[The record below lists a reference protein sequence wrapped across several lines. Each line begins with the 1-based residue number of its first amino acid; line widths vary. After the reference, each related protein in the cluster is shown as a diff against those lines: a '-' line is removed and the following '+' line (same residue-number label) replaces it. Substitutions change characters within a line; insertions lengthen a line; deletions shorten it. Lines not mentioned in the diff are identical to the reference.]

1 MVDNIYYSNFGC
13 EKESI
18 WGVQKMKI
26 QIVLFDGFGE
36 LVSFAPFE
44 VLKRAIEE
52 GAPFTV
58 ELVSS
63 VQKQEVTISFGI
75 TVKLHD
81 FLRMDNRPDLL
92 IVPGGGWNHK
102 AEHGA
107 RKQAELG
114 TLTETI
120 REMHNEGTIVAGVC
134 TGGMLLA
141 ASGILNDKKATMHH
155 LAQSEMSEYGAEFLP
170 YRIVDQGDII
180 TVRGVTSGID
190 LALWVIEK
198 FASPKIA
205 AAVEYRMEYER
216 RGVVWK

>member
-1 MVDNIYYSNFGC
+1 
-13 EKESI
+13 
-18 WGVQKMKI
+18 MKI

-36 LVSFAPFE
+36 LVSFASFE

-63 VQKQEVTISFGI
+63 VQKQEVTTSFGV

-107 RKQAELG
+107 RKEAELG
-114 TLTETI
+114 TLTKII

-141 ASGILNDKKATMHH
+141 TSGILNDKKATMHH

-170 YRIVDQGDII
+170 YRIVDQGNVI
-180 TVRGVTSGID
+180 TARGVTSGLD
-190 LALWVIEK
+190 LALWITEK

-216 RGVVWK
+216 RGVVWM

>member
-1 MVDNIYYSNFGC
+1 
-13 EKESI
+13 
-18 WGVQKMKI
+18 MKI
-26 QIVLFDGFGE
+26 QIVLFEGFGE

-63 VQKQEVTISFGI
+63 VQKQEVTTSFGV

-81 FLRMDNRPDLL
+81 FLRMDNRSDLL

-107 RKQAELG
+107 RKEAELG
-114 TLTETI
+114 TLTKMI
-120 REMHNEGTIVAGVC
+120 KDMHNEGTIVAGVC

-155 LAQSEMSEYGAEFLP
+155 LAQSEMSEYGAEILP
-170 YRIVDQGDII
+170 YRIVDQGNVI
-180 TVRGVTSGID
+180 TARGVTSGVD
-190 LALWVIEK
+190 LGLWITER

-205 AAVEYRMEYER
+205 AAVENRMEYEL

>member
-1 MVDNIYYSNFGC
+1 
-13 EKESI
+13 
-18 WGVQKMKI
+18 MKI

-44 VLKRAIEE
+44 VLKRAIDE

-63 VQKQEVTISFGI
+63 EPKQEVTTSFGV
-75 TVKLHD
+75 TVTLHD

-107 RKQAELG
+107 RKQAEIG
-114 TLTETI
+114 TLTKMI

-141 ASGILNDKKATMHH
+141 ASGILNGKKATMHH
-155 LAQSEMSEYGAEFLP
+155 LAQNEMSEYEAEILY
-170 YRIVDQGDII
+170 YRIVDQGDVI
-180 TVRGVTSGID
+180 TARGVTSGVD
-190 LALWVIEK
+190 LGLWITEK
-198 FASPKIA
+198 FASSKIA

-216 RGVVWK
+216 RGVIWK

>member
-1 MVDNIYYSNFGC
+1 
-13 EKESI
+13 
-18 WGVQKMKI
+18 MKI
-26 QIVLFDGFGE
+26 QIVLFYGFGE

-44 VLKRAIEE
+44 VLKRAIAE

-63 VQKQEVTISFGI
+63 ERKQEVTTSFGVTI
-75 TVKLHD
+75 KLHD

-107 RKQAELG
+107 RKEAELG
-114 TLTETI
+114 TLTKII

-155 LAQSEMSEYGAEFLP
+155 LAQNEMREYGAELLP
-170 YRIVDQGDII
+170 YRIVDQGNVI
-180 TVRGVTSGID
+180 TARGVTSGVD
-190 LALWVIEK
+190 LGLWITER

>member
-1 MVDNIYYSNFGC
+1 
-13 EKESI
+13 
-18 WGVQKMKI
+18 MKI

-44 VLKRAIEE
+44 VLRRAIEE

-58 ELVSS
+58 EFVSS
-63 VQKQEVTISFGI
+63 EPKHEVTTSFGV

-102 AEHGA
+102 AERGA
-107 RKQAELG
+107 RKQAEIG
-114 TLTETI
+114 TLTKMI

-141 ASGILNDKKATMHH
+141 AAGILDGKKATMHH
-155 LAQSEMSEYGAEFLP
+155 LAQSEISEYGAELLR
-170 YRIVDQGDII
+170 YRIVDQGNII
-180 TVRGVTSGID
+180 TARGVTSGLD
-190 LALWVIEK
+190 LGLWITER
-198 FASPKIA
+198 FASSKIA

-216 RGVVWK
+216 RGVVWG

>member
-1 MVDNIYYSNFGC
+1 MVL
-13 EKESI
+13 ES
-18 WGVQKMKI
+18 
-26 QIVLFDGFGE
+26 LSP
-36 LVSFAPFE
+36 LHLFE
-44 VLKRAIEE
+44 VLNRAIEE

-63 VQKQEVTISFGI
+63 ERKQEVTTSFGV

-102 AEHGA
+102 AKHGA
-107 RKQAELG
+107 RKQAEIG
-114 TLTETI
+114 TLTKMI

-155 LAQSEMSEYGAEFLP
+155 LAQSEMRKYGAELLP

-180 TVRGVTSGID
+180 TARGVTSGVD
-190 LALWVIEK
+190 LGLWITER
-198 FASPKIA
+198 FASSKIA

-216 RGVVWK
+216 RGVVWE

>member
-1 MVDNIYYSNFGC
+1 
-13 EKESI
+13 
-18 WGVQKMKI
+18 MKI

-52 GAPFTV
+52 WAPFTV
-58 ELVSS
+58 ELVASEP
-63 VQKQEVTISFGI
+63 KQEVTTSFGV

-102 AEHGA
+102 AEQGA

-114 TLTETI
+114 TLTKII

-155 LAQSEMSEYGAEFLP
+155 LAQNEMSEYGAELLP
-170 YRIVDQGDII
+170 YRIVDQGNVINA
-180 TVRGVTSGID
+180 RGVTSGVD
-190 LALWVIEK
+190 LGLWITER

>member
-1 MVDNIYYSNFGC
+1 
-13 EKESI
+13 
-18 WGVQKMKI
+18 MKI

-52 GAPFTV
+52 GAPFKV

-63 VQKQEVTISFGI
+63 EKKQEVITSFGV

-102 AEHGA
+102 AKHGA

-114 TLTETI
+114 TLTEMI
-120 REMHNEGTIVAGVC
+120 KEMHNEGTIVAGVC
-134 TGGMLLA
+134 TGGMLLVV
-141 ASGILNDKKATMHH
+141 SGILNGKKATMHH
-155 LAQSEMSEYGAEFLP
+155 LAQSEIRIYGAELLP
-170 YRIVDQGDII
+170 YRIVDQGNVI
-180 TVRGVTSGID
+180 TARGVTSGVD
-190 LALWVIEK
+190 LGLWITER
-198 FASPKIA
+198 FASSQIA

-216 RGVVWK
+216 RGIVWK

>member
-1 MVDNIYYSNFGC
+1 
-13 EKESI
+13 
-18 WGVQKMKI
+18 MKI

-58 ELVSS
+58 EFVSS
-63 VQKQEVTISFGI
+63 EPKQEVTTSFGV
-75 TVKLHD
+75 TVQLHD

-102 AEHGA
+102 AKHGA

-114 TLTETI
+114 TLTKMI

-155 LAQSEMSEYGAEFLP
+155 LAQSEMNKYGAELLP
-170 YRIVDQGDII
+170 YRIVDQGAII
-180 TVRGVTSGID
+180 TARGVTSGID
-190 LALWVIEK
+190 LGLWITEK
-198 FASPKIA
+198 FASSKIA

-216 RGVVWK
+216 RGVVWE

>member
-1 MVDNIYYSNFGC
+1 MVL
-13 EKESI
+13 ES
-18 WGVQKMKI
+18 
-26 QIVLFDGFGE
+26 LSP
-36 LVSFAPFE
+36 LHLFE
-44 VLKRAIEE
+44 VLNRAIEE

-63 VQKQEVTISFGI
+63 ERKQEVTTSFGV
-75 TVKLHD
+75 TVKVHD

-114 TLTETI
+114 TLTKMI
-120 REMHNEGTIVAGVC
+120 RAMHNEGTIVAGVC

-141 ASGILNDKKATMHH
+141 ESGMLNDKKATMHH
-155 LAQSEMSEYGAEFLP
+155 LAQSEINKYGAELLP
-170 YRIVDQGDII
+170 YRIVDQGDTI
-180 TVRGVTSGID
+180 TARGVTSGVD
-190 LALWVIEK
+190 LGLWITER
-198 FASPKIA
+198 FANPKIA

>member
-1 MVDNIYYSNFGC
+1 
-13 EKESI
+13 
-18 WGVQKMKI
+18 MKI

-63 VQKQEVTISFGI
+63 ERKQEVITSFGVTI
-75 TVKLHD
+75 TLHD

-102 AEHGA
+102 AKHGA
-107 RKQAELG
+107 RKQADLG
-114 TLTETI
+114 TLTKMI
-120 REMHNEGTIVAGVC
+120 GEMHNEGTIVAGVC

-141 ASGILNDKKATMHH
+141 ASGILNGKKAAMHH
-155 LAQSEMSEYGAEFLP
+155 LAQSEISEYGAELLP
-170 YRIVDQGDII
+170 YRIVNQGNVI
-180 TVRGVTSGID
+180 TARGVTSGVD
-190 LALWVIEK
+190 LGLWITER

-205 AAVEYRMEYER
+205 AAVENRMEYER

>member
-1 MVDNIYYSNFGC
+1 
-13 EKESI
+13 
-18 WGVQKMKI
+18 MKI

-44 VLKRAIEE
+44 VLNRAIEE

-58 ELVSS
+58 EFVSNEP
-63 VQKQEVTISFGI
+63 KQEVTTSFGV
-75 TVKLHD
+75 TVNLHD

-102 AEHGA
+102 AKHGA
-107 RKQAELG
+107 RKQAEIG
-114 TLTETI
+114 TLTKMI

-141 ASGILNDKKATMHH
+141 ASGILNGKKATMHH
-155 LAQSEMSEYGAEFLP
+155 LAQNEMSEYGAEILP
-170 YRIVDQGDII
+170 YRIVDQGNVI
-180 TVRGVTSGID
+180 TARGVTSGVD
-190 LALWVIEK
+190 LGLWITEK
-198 FASPKIA
+198 FASSKIA

>member
-1 MVDNIYYSNFGC
+1 
-13 EKESI
+13 
-18 WGVQKMKI
+18 MKI

-58 ELVSS
+58 DLVSS
-63 VQKQEVTISFGI
+63 ERKQEVTTSFGV

-107 RKQAELG
+107 RKEAELG
-114 TLTETI
+114 TLTKII

-170 YRIVDQGDII
+170 CRIVDQGNVI
-180 TVRGVTSGID
+180 TARGVTSGLD
-190 LALWVIEK
+190 LGLWITER

-216 RGVVWK
+216 RGVVCK

>member
-1 MVDNIYYSNFGC
+1 
-13 EKESI
+13 
-18 WGVQKMKI
+18 MKI

-44 VLKRAIEE
+44 VLKRAIDE

-58 ELVSS
+58 ELVASEP
-63 VQKQEVTISFGI
+63 KQEVITSFGV

-92 IVPGGGWNHK
+92 IIPGGGWNHK
-102 AEHGA
+102 AENGA
-107 RKQAELG
+107 RKEAELG
-114 TLTETI
+114 TLTKII

-141 ASGILNDKKATMHH
+141 ASGIVNNKKATMHH
-155 LAQSEMSEYGAEFLP
+155 LTQSEMSEYGAELLP
-170 YRIVDQGDII
+170 YRIVDQGNII
-180 TVRGVTSGID
+180 TARGVTSGVD
-190 LALWVIEK
+190 LGLWITER

>member
-1 MVDNIYYSNFGC
+1 
-13 EKESI
+13 
-18 WGVQKMKI
+18 MKI

-58 ELVSS
+58 EFISS
-63 VQKQEVTISFGI
+63 EPKQAVTTSFGV

-102 AEHGA
+102 AEDGA

-114 TLTETI
+114 NLTKMI
-120 REMHNEGTIVAGVC
+120 REMHDEGTIVAGVC

-141 ASGILNDKKATMHH
+141 VSGILNGKKATMHH
-155 LAQSEMSEYGAEFLP
+155 LAQNEMSEYGAELLP
-170 YRIVDQGDII
+170 YRIVDQGNVI
-180 TVRGVTSGID
+180 TARGVTSGID
-190 LALWVIEK
+190 LGLWITER
-198 FASPKIA
+198 FASSQIA

-216 RGVVWK
+216 RGIVWK

>member
-63 VQKQEVTISFGI
+63 VQKQEVTTSFGI

-102 AEHGA
+102 AGHGA
-107 RKQAELG
+107 RKEAEFG
-114 TLTETI
+114 TLTKMI
-120 REMHNEGTIVAGVC
+120 REMHNEGTIVVEFVLEVC
-134 TGGMLLA
+134 
-141 ASGILNDKKATMHH
+141 
-155 LAQSEMSEYGAEFLP
+155 Y
-170 YRIVDQGDII
+170 
-180 TVRGVTSGID
+180 
-190 LALWVIEK
+190 
-198 FASPKIA
+198 
-205 AAVEYRMEYER
+205 
-216 RGVVWK
+216 

>member
-1 MVDNIYYSNFGC
+1 
-13 EKESI
+13 
-18 WGVQKMKI
+18 MKI

-58 ELVSS
+58 EFVSS
-63 VQKQEVTISFGI
+63 EPKQEVTTSFGV
-75 TVKLHD
+75 TVQLHD

-102 AEHGA
+102 AKHGA

-114 TLTETI
+114 TLTKMI

-141 ASGILNDKKATMHH
+141 ASGILNDKKATMHR
-155 LAQSEMSEYGAEFLP
+155 LAQSEMNKYGAELLP
-170 YRIVDQGDII
+170 YRIVDQGAII
-180 TVRGVTSGID
+180 TARGVTSGID
-190 LALWVIEK
+190 LGLWITEK
-198 FASPKIA
+198 FASSKIA

-216 RGVVWK
+216 RGVVWE

>member
-1 MVDNIYYSNFGC
+1 
-13 EKESI
+13 
-18 WGVQKMKI
+18 MKI

-58 ELVSS
+58 ELVLSEP
-63 VQKQEVTISFGI
+63 KQEITTSFGV

-81 FLRMDNRPDLL
+81 FLRIDNRPDLL

-102 AEHGA
+102 AKHGA
-107 RKQAELG
+107 REQAELG
-114 TLTETI
+114 TLTKII

-134 TGGMLLA
+134 TGGMLLT
-141 ASGILNDKKATMHH
+141 ASGILSDKKATTHH
-155 LAQSEMSEYGAEFLP
+155 LAQSEMSEYGAELLP
-170 YRIVDQGDII
+170 YRIVDQGNVI
-180 TVRGVTSGID
+180 TARGVTSGLD
-190 LALWVIEK
+190 LGLWITER

>member
-1 MVDNIYYSNFGC
+1 
-13 EKESI
+13 
-18 WGVQKMKI
+18 MKI

-44 VLKRAIEE
+44 VLNRAIEE

-63 VQKQEVTISFGI
+63 ERKQEVTTSFGV
-75 TVKLHD
+75 TVKVHD

-114 TLTETI
+114 TLTKMI
-120 REMHNEGTIVAGVC
+120 RAMHNEGTIVAGVC

-141 ASGILNDKKATMHH
+141 ESGMLNDKKATMHH
-155 LAQSEMSEYGAEFLP
+155 LAQSEINKYGAELLP
-170 YRIVDQGDII
+170 YRIVDQGDTI
-180 TVRGVTSGID
+180 TARGVTSGVD
-190 LALWVIEK
+190 LGLWITER
-198 FASPKIA
+198 FANPKIA

>member
-1 MVDNIYYSNFGC
+1 
-13 EKESI
+13 
-18 WGVQKMKI
+18 MKI

-63 VQKQEVTISFGI
+63 ERKQEVTTSFGVTI
-75 TVKLHD
+75 KLHD

-107 RKQAELG
+107 RKEAELG
-114 TLTETI
+114 TLTKII

-155 LAQSEMSEYGAEFLP
+155 LAQNEMSEYGAELLP
-170 YRIVDQGDII
+170 YRIVDQGNVINA
-180 TVRGVTSGID
+180 RGVTSGVD
-190 LALWVIEK
+190 LGFWITER
-198 FASPKIA
+198 FASSKIA

>member
-1 MVDNIYYSNFGC
+1 
-13 EKESI
+13 
-18 WGVQKMKI
+18 MKI

-36 LVSFAPFE
+36 LVSLAPFE
-44 VLKRAIEE
+44 VLKRAIDE

-58 ELVSS
+58 DLISS
-63 VQKQEVTISFGI
+63 EPKLEVTTSFGV
-75 TVKLHD
+75 TVKLND

-114 TLTETI
+114 TLPAMI

-141 ASGILNDKKATMHH
+141 ASGILDGRKATMHY
-155 LAQSEMSEYGAEFLP
+155 LAQDEISEYGAELLR
-170 YRIVDQGDII
+170 YRIVDQGNII
-180 TVRGVTSGID
+180 TARGVTSGLD
-190 LALWVIEK
+190 LGLWITER
-198 FASPKIA
+198 FASAQIA

-216 RGVVWK
+216 RGIVWS

>member
-1 MVDNIYYSNFGC
+1 
-13 EKESI
+13 
-18 WGVQKMKI
+18 MKI

-36 LVSFAPFE
+36 LVSLAPFE
-44 VLKRAIEE
+44 VLKRAIDE

-58 ELVSS
+58 DLISS
-63 VQKQEVTISFGI
+63 EPKLEVTTSFGV
-75 TVKLHD
+75 TVKLND
-81 FLRMDNRPDLL
+81 FLRMDIRPDLL

-114 TLTETI
+114 TLPAMI

-141 ASGILNDKKATMHH
+141 ASGILDGRKATMHY
-155 LAQSEMSEYGAEFLP
+155 LAQDEISEYGAELLR
-170 YRIVDQGDII
+170 YRIVDQGNII
-180 TVRGVTSGID
+180 TARGVTSGLD
-190 LALWVIEK
+190 LGLWITER
-198 FASPKIA
+198 FASAQIA

-216 RGVVWK
+216 RGIVWS

>member
-1 MVDNIYYSNFGC
+1 
-13 EKESI
+13 
-18 WGVQKMKI
+18 MKI

-63 VQKQEVTISFGI
+63 EPKQEVTTSFGV

-107 RKQAELG
+107 RKESELG
-114 TLTETI
+114 TLTKMI
-120 REMHNEGTIVAGVC
+120 RDEQRR
-134 TGGMLLA
+134 
-141 ASGILNDKKATMHH
+141 NDCCGN
-155 LAQSEMSEYGAEFLP
+155 LYWR
-170 YRIVDQGDII
+170 Y
-180 TVRGVTSGID
+180 VTS
-190 LALWVIEK
+190 
-198 FASPKIA
+198 
-205 AAVEYRMEYER
+205 
-216 RGVVWK
+216 

>member
-1 MVDNIYYSNFGC
+1 
-13 EKESI
+13 
-18 WGVQKMKI
+18 MKI

-36 LVSFAPFE
+36 LVAFAPFE

-63 VQKQEVTISFGI
+63 EQKQEVTTSFGV

-107 RKQAELG
+107 RKQAEIG
-114 TLTETI
+114 NLTEMI
-120 REMHNEGTIVAGVC
+120 RDMHKAGTIVAGVC
-134 TGGMLLA
+134 TGGMLLTV
-141 ASGILNDKKATMHH
+141 SGILNDKKATMHH
-155 LAQSEMSEYGAEFLP
+155 LAQSEMSKYGAELLP

-180 TVRGVTSGID
+180 TARGVTSGID
-190 LALWVIEK
+190 LGLWITER
-198 FASPKIA
+198 FASPQIA

-216 RGVVWK
+216 RGVVWE

>member
-1 MVDNIYYSNFGC
+1 
-13 EKESI
+13 
-18 WGVQKMKI
+18 MKI

-63 VQKQEVTISFGI
+63 VQKQEVTTSFGI

-114 TLTETI
+114 ILTETI

>member
-1 MVDNIYYSNFGC
+1 
-13 EKESI
+13 
-18 WGVQKMKI
+18 MKI

-58 ELVSS
+58 ELVLSEP
-63 VQKQEVTISFGI
+63 KQEVTTSFGV

-81 FLRMDNRPDLL
+81 FLRIDNRPDLL

-107 RKQAELG
+107 RKEAELG
-114 TLTETI
+114 TLTKMI

-170 YRIVDQGDII
+170 YRIVDQGNVI
-180 TVRGVTSGID
+180 TARGVISGVD
-190 LALWVIEK
+190 LGLWITER

-205 AAVEYRMEYER
+205 TAVEYRMEYER
-216 RGVVWK
+216 WGVVWN

>member
-1 MVDNIYYSNFGC
+1 
-13 EKESI
+13 
-18 WGVQKMKI
+18 MKI

>member
-1 MVDNIYYSNFGC
+1 
-13 EKESI
+13 
-18 WGVQKMKI
+18 MKI

-63 VQKQEVTISFGI
+63 EPKQEVTTSFGV

-107 RKQAELG
+107 RKESELG
-114 TLTETI
+114 TLTKMI
-120 REMHNEGTIVAGVC
+120 REMNKEGTIVAGIC

-141 ASGILNDKKATMHH
+141 ESGILNDKKATMHH
-155 LAQSEMSEYGAEFLP
+155 LAQGEMSEYGAELLP
-170 YRIVDQGDII
+170 YRIVDQGNVI
-180 TVRGVTSGID
+180 TARGVTSGVD
-190 LALWVIEK
+190 LGLWITER

>member
-1 MVDNIYYSNFGC
+1 
-13 EKESI
+13 
-18 WGVQKMKI
+18 MKI

-44 VLKRAIEE
+44 VLKRAIDE

-58 ELVSS
+58 ELVASE
-63 VQKQEVTISFGI
+63 QKQEVTTSFGVTI
-75 TVKLHD
+75 TLHD

-102 AEHGA
+102 AKNGA
-107 RKQAELG
+107 RKEAELG
-114 TLTETI
+114 TLTKMI

-141 ASGILNDKKATMHH
+141 ASGILNNKKATMHH
-155 LAQSEMSEYGAEFLP
+155 LAQSEMSQYGTELLP
-170 YRIVDQGDII
+170 YRIVDQGNVI
-180 TVRGVTSGID
+180 TARGVTSGVD
-190 LALWVIEK
+190 LGLWIMER